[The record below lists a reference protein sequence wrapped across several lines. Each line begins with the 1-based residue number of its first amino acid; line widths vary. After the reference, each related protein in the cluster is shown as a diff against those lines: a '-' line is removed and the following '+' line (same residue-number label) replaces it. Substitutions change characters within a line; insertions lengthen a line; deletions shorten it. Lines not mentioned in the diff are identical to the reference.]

1 MRTHK
6 LFFMGI
12 LVVLGGITQSKGQG
26 TYSAPASAGT
36 GGAYNTH
43 TGTSAGS
50 NSTNANH
57 NNNTSIGYFSGNANI
72 SGNDNTYLGALSG
85 RFNTAGVFNVMLG
98 ASCGQANTA
107 SLNTFIG
114 ARCGLANTI
123 GANNVFLG
131 YQTGLA
137 NTEGSSN
144 TFLGRS
150 AGAGNATGG
159 SNAYVGFAAGYAA
172 TGSSNSFFGHNAG
185 WQNTGGSNNVFLGFE
200 SGKGSGSSSN
210 SVFIGNQAGFSET
223 VSNRLYISNDGST
236 FNNGSITF
244 RPLIYGE
251 FDNGNLT
258 FNVSKNVNSRLVI
271 ASGQPNGSFNGTS
284 GLRFTNL
291 TSATNAG
298 ATNGKHLTV
307 NSTGDVY
314 LTNDIGS
321 INATGTNTT
330 IAGSGTTAA
339 PYTINAKNIY
349 TDDGTIT
356 TATGLRT
363 VTMGNN
369 NLFFNTTGSN
379 FANGTAGSGR
389 IYIGNTTNFP
399 LLNSTLPNIS
409 QYRLLVEGGVLT
421 EKVKVAVRNPAT
433 NWSDYV
439 FANDYKLTPLK
450 EVDAFVKANKHLP
463 GIESAETL
471 SKNGLDL
478 GAMQAKQME
487 KIEELTLYAIEQD
500 KKLEKQSREIEELK
514 ATVNLLLNKK

>member
-1 MRTHK
+1 MKTSN
-6 LFFMGI
+6 LFFIVI

-26 TYSAPASAGT
+26 TYNAPATAGT

-43 TGTSAGS
+43 IGTSAGS
-50 NSTNANH
+50 NSTNANQ
-57 NNNTSIGYFSGNANI
+57 NSNTSIGYFSGNANV
-72 SGNDNTYLGALSG
+72 SGNDNTYLGTLSG
-85 RFNTAGVFNVMLG
+85 RFNTTGTFNVMLG

-114 ARCGLANTI
+114 ARCGLANTS
-123 GANNVFLG
+123 GTNNVFLG
-131 YQTGLA
+131 YQTGMA
-137 NTEGSSN
+137 NTNGSTN

-172 TGSSNSFFGHNAG
+172 TGSNNSFFGHNAG

-223 VSNRLYISNDGST
+223 LSNRLYISNDGST

-258 FNVSKNVNSRLVI
+258 FNVSKSVNSRLVI
-271 ASGQPNGSFNGTS
+271 ASGQPNGSLNGTS

-291 TSATNAG
+291 TSTTNAG
-298 ATNGKHLTV
+298 ATTGKLLTV
-307 NSTGDVY
+307 NANGDVY
-314 LTNDIGS
+314 STNDIGS

-330 IAGSGTTAA
+330 VAGLGTVVS

-349 TDDGTIT
+349 TDDGTL
-356 TATGLRT
+356 TANRT
-363 VTMGNN
+363 VTMNSN
-369 NLFFNTTGSN
+369 SMIFNTA
-379 FANGTAGSGR
+379 ANGR
-389 IYIGNTTNFP
+389 IYIGNTSPAFNATSFP
-399 LLNSTLPNIS
+399 TTTGN
-409 QYRLLVEGGVLT
+409 YRLYVEGGILT
-421 EKVKVAVRNPAT
+421 EKVKVAVRNPAI

-450 EVDAFVKANKHLP
+450 QVDAFVKANKHLP

-471 SKNGLDL
+471 SKTGLDL

-500 KKLEKQSREIEELK
+500 KKLEQQSREIEELK
-514 ATVNLLLNKK
+514 TAVKLLLNKK